1 MAGMDV
7 LERVGPNMIDVVR
20 RDFFWMAW
28 NTVLAWVPV
37 RLALMVFRRGARSA
51 PPPGRL
57 PRSPLW
63 WAGAVLFVLFLPNAP
78 YVVTDLVHLRD
89 DIHFAGDG
97 PVVTTVLPVYAVFI
111 GSGFLAY
118 YLALAAMRRYLE
130 DRGLGRWCVP
140 VTLGLHLLCAVGVF
154 LGRWVRLNSWEPVVE
169 PVDTFER
176 TLLALTWSWAPVLIA
191 AVFVATAV
199 GHFVTGAVVEA
210 AVASGRRGIGLVRA
224 TVSGSA

>member
-37 RLALMVFRRGARSA
+37 
-51 PPPGRL
+51 
-57 PRSPLW
+57 
-63 WAGAVLFVLFLPNAP
+63 
-78 YVVTDLVHLRD
+78 
-89 DIHFAGDG
+89 
-97 PVVTTVLPVYAVFI
+97 VYAVFL

-224 TVSGSA
+224 TVSGTA